1 LCLLGSSQTSTFT
14 LTRYVMAFPPNKS
27 GSGMQKSHSAAGL
40 SELSLNSK
48 LSGARKEKLLN
59 LKKREELKDVLVGKF
74 KAKYGKGGEEKDAD
88 ALSVASADIHG
99 EVDNFIS
106 NAGVS
111 GNNLK
116 RLERR
121 LQKKAAKGDDE
132 QSMVSEYSFAA
143 SVAGSNLSRGSRM
156 SRSKSA
162 SAIAPSQ
169 PGLPPINEM
178 DWSKLDEY
186 AAYLHEQDALR
197 QKAGV
202 LAMQQKLRLDLDRQ
216 VAEQRTKKQR
226 QREEESKY
234 FMNQLVEV
242 EQWKEMERAKAE
254 ELKVKAHKE
263 KKDRD
268 EQLQYERMLKQE
280 EVDRKKEEEAALVE
294 KIAREMEMEKE
305 RMELRRQQQ
314 KAAMKKVFQENLEE
328 NAEKEEAKRKQQELD
343 MEAMKEY
350 NRILDQQEELR
361 AQELQARMDKQK
373 ALMEK
378 MKENVQKQQQK
389 KGDEDAR
396 RANKQK
402 EEADARAIE
411 MERNK
416 EAKLKEMRHDTQ
428 SFLFKQMAEKDEKKG
443 QALELKRLQAS
454 ILEADTQEYMQM
466 EKQKF
471 HDRRVRNIE
480 HRIEL
485 EAQIADRAAVVQRK
499 YAMSG
504 AEIKMNR
511 QLLDLVD
518 KTLTERDDYLDSHA
532 DQLAEEQ

>member
-1 LCLLGSSQTSTFT
+1 
-14 LTRYVMAFPPNKS
+14 MAFPPNK
-27 GSGMQKSHSAAGL
+27 MQKSQSATGI

-48 LSGARKEKLLN
+48 LTGSRKEKLLN

-74 KAKYGKGGEEKDAD
+74 KAKYGKGGDEKDAD
-88 ALSVASADIHG
+88 ARSVTSADIHG
-99 EVDNFIS
+99 EVDHFIS

-111 GNNLK
+111 ANNIK

-121 LQKKAAKGDDE
+121 LQKKAGKKDDE
-132 QSMVSEYSFAA
+132 MSAVSEYSLAP

-156 SRSKSA
+156 ARSRSA
-162 SAIAPSQ
+162 SAIAPAQ
-169 PGLPPINEM
+169 PTLEQIKEMKEM

-263 KKDRD
+263 KRDRD

-328 NAEKEEAKRKQQELD
+328 NAVKAEQKQKQADLD
-343 MEAMKEY
+343 LQAMKEY
-350 NRILDQQEELR
+350 NRILDQQEEMR

-373 ALMEK
+373 SLMEK
-378 MKENVQKQQQK
+378 MKENVQKQQAK
-389 KGDEDAR
+389 KGDEDSR
-396 RANKQK
+396 RAAKQK

-428 SFLFKQMAEKDEKKG
+428 KFLFKQMAEKDEKKE

-466 EKQKF
+466 EKQKST
-471 HDRRVRNIE
+471 DRRVRNIE

-485 EAQIADRAAVVQRK
+485 EAQIADRAGVVNRK

-504 AEIKMNR
+504 AEVKMNR

-518 KTLTERDDYLDSHA
+518 KTLTERDQYMESHA
-532 DQLAEEQ
+532 EEE

>member
-1 LCLLGSSQTSTFT
+1 
-14 LTRYVMAFPPNKS
+14 MNI
-27 GSGMQKSHSAAGL
+27 
-40 SELSLNSK
+40 
-48 LSGARKEKLLN
+48 
-59 LKKREELKDVLVGKF
+59 KKREELKDVLIHKF
-74 KAKYGKGGEEKDAD
+74 KAKYGRDGEEKNAD
-88 ALSVASADIHG
+88 VRSIASADIHD
-99 EVDNFIS
+99 EVDRFIGG
-106 NAGVS
+106 AGVS
-111 GNNLK
+111 AQNLN

-121 LQKKAAKGDDE
+121 MHKKSLMKDRTRDDDE
-132 QSMVSEYSFAA
+132 MSIVSDYSVAH
-143 SVAGSNLSRGSRM
+143 SVAGSEVSRGSRKSM
-156 SRSKSA
+156 TRSQSA
-162 SAIAPSQ
+162 AGVGMHSLETIQ
-169 PGLPPINEM
+169 EF

-186 AAYLHEQDALR
+186 ASYLHEQDALR

-216 VAEQRTKKQR
+216 VAEQRMKKQR
-226 QREEESKY
+226 QRDEEQKY

-254 ELKVKAHKE
+254 ELKIKAHKE
-263 KKDRD
+263 KRDRD
-268 EQLQYERMLKQE
+268 EQLQYERMLKSE
-280 EVDRKKEEEAALVE
+280 EVERKKEEEAALVE

-314 KAAMKKVFQENLEE
+314 KAAMKKVFQENAEE
-328 NAEKEEAKRKQQELD
+328 NMQKEEARMKQQEAD

-350 NRILDQQEELR
+350 NRILDQQEEMR

-378 MKENVQKQQQK
+378 MKENVQKQQKK

-396 RANKQK
+396 RADKQK
-402 EEADARAIE
+402 QEADQRAIE

-428 SFLFKQMAEKDEKKG
+428 SFLFKQMAEKDEKKE

-466 EKQKF
+466 EKQKSQ
-471 HDRRVRNIE
+471 DRKVRNIE

-485 EAQIADRAAVVQRK
+485 EEQIAERAKEPARK

-504 AEIKMNR
+504 AEINMNR

-518 KTLTERDDYLDSHA
+518 KTLTERDTYLSQVGD
-532 DQLAEEQ
+532 DEL